1 MKLFRFTA
9 MLILGLTVFLTVVI
23 LSVPYDGE
31 GVPSAPDEPQPGS
44 SEPTVENR
52 QNFGRRGFPFLN

>member
-23 LSVPYDGE
+23 LSVPYDL
-31 GVPSAPDEPQPGS
+31 S
-44 SEPTVENR
+44 
-52 QNFGRRGFPFLN
+52 LIHI